1 MLPDDYVEDIFL
13 CRVSQDKVTNEYGNY
28 LLNLCKASGLRI
40 MNGRIGSD
48 DGLGKFTCVT
58 ENGCSVVDYVLCK
71 PDLMIFFTGFSVEEP
86 NISSDHCEIRFCIG
100 PSNSRTQEENADD
113 FEHIEFTYKWDSS
126 AKEQFIQTLN
136 SNAIQD
142 RLHDITEGL
151 NFVGNESDIDSN
163 LNCFYRI
170 IDNVC
175 SPTFKKK
182 IKNSKLSNNIT
193 QTQSK
198 KQQWFDSECEDQQ
211 NMFYS
216 SLHDYRR
223 EKSELNRQSMV
234 ENRSAYK
241 KLLRKKRYQYDKNQ
255 TQKLEEA
262 RFKNAKEY
270 WKLLKGLCPRK
281 SSNLNVS
288 HFENYFKAV
297 NNPDSVFFQ
306 PDEDAIDFN
315 ERYLDG
321 ELQIIFDELN
331 DEISRAE
338 IFKACKEL
346 SVGKSGGPDFVLNE
360 FFKYGI
366 NEMANYLHRLFN
378 VIFEKGYFPSKWTE
392 GFIVPLHKKGDVNQV
407 ENYRGITLLSTF
419 GKLFS
424 RILNNRL
431 TEWAEEYHIY
441 VEAQAG
447 FRKHMGTID
456 NIFVLHGVINHL
468 LNENK

>member
-1 MLPDDYVEDIFL
+1 MSL
-13 CRVSQDKVTNEYGNY
+13 
-28 LLNLCKASGLRI
+28 
-40 MNGRIGSD
+40 
-48 DGLGKFTCVT
+48 
-58 ENGCSVVDYVLCK
+58 
-71 PDLMIFFTGFSVEEP
+71 
-86 NISSDHCEIRFCIG
+86 
-100 PSNSRTQEENADD
+100 
-113 FEHIEFTYKWDSS
+113 
-126 AKEQFIQTLN
+126 TL
-136 SNAIQD
+136 
-142 RLHDITEGL
+142 
-151 NFVGNESDIDSN
+151 IDSN

-170 IDNVC
+170 IDDVC

-182 IKNSKLSNNIT
+182 IKNSKLSNNVT

-223 EKSELNRQSMV
+223 EKSEFNRQSMV

-360 FFKYGI
+360 FF
-366 NEMANYLHRLFN
+366 
-378 VIFEKGYFPSKWTE
+378 
-392 GFIVPLHKKGDVNQV
+392 
-407 ENYRGITLLSTF
+407 
-419 GKLFS
+419 
-424 RILNNRL
+424 
-431 TEWAEEYHIY
+431 
-441 VEAQAG
+441 
-447 FRKHMGTID
+447 
-456 NIFVLHGVINHL
+456 
-468 LNENK
+468 